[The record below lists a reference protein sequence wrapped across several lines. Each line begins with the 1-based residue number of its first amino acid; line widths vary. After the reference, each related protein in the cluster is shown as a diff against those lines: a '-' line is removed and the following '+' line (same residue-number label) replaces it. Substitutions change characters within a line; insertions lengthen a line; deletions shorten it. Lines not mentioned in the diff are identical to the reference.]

1 MEVCIS
7 AHEQT
12 KLKAKGKDEIE
23 EIRSFRRVEAILPKK
38 AKKTE

>member
-23 EIRSFRRVEAILPKK
+23 EIRSFRKGRSNF
-38 AKKTE
+38 AKESEKN